1 MFSCFFS
8 PLFFFNPLFGYDSV
22 VSFFFIMM
30 VRPVSFFLFDPLET
44 GGKKGMGKRK
54 RKKKSKHFFLLTQN
68 LPNGMALCVIRIPES
83 VYFHPSA
90 LFLS

>member
-1 MFSCFFS
+1 M
-8 PLFFFNPLFGYDSV
+8 
-22 VSFFFIMM
+22 
-30 VRPVSFFLFDPLET
+30 
-44 GGKKGMGKRK
+44 GKKEWENERE
-54 RKKKSKHFFLLTQN
+54 KKTKHFFLLTQN